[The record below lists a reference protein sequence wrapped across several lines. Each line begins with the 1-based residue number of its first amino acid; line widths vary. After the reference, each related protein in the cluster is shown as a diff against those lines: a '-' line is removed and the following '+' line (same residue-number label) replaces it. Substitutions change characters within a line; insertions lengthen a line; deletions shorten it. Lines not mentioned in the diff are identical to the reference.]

1 MSAATSVVP
10 RNVVDVQDDAA
21 VLSRILRGAVAAQAS
36 DVHLRVGVPPI
47 VRLAG
52 ELVPFEHPPMTLHQ
66 LEGFARLLCERGCS
80 ARERIAQRQVELS
93 VDLEDAGR
101 FRVHL
106 YRQRGSRAIV
116 LRHIPSPIPELA
128 TLRLPPAIKP
138 IVGERSG
145 LVVITGATGNGKSTT
160 IASMLQHLNQTTR
173 RHIVTLEEPIEFLF
187 DDEHCT
193 FSQREVGVDVGSM
206 SEGITSALR
215 EDPDVILVGEARTSE
230 EIDLALSAAETG
242 VLVIVTMHAAD
253 ALEAIQR
260 IVHSYPSDFRSVAR
274 DRVAATLVA
283 VVAQKLL
290 PVRGGERERVL
301 VTEVLRS
308 FGMVRECIREPARFR
323 TLPQVLDQGASEHG
337 THSFD
342 AQLLQLVRSRVIDVE
357 VARGAARNP
366 KDIVRALT
374 ISR

>member
-1 MSAATSVVP
+1 MSVTSVV
-10 RNVVDVQDDAA
+10 
-21 VLSRILRGAVAAQAS
+21 SRAGMEVNDETLFLARLLRGAIAAKAS
-36 DVHLRVGVPPI
+36 DVHLRVGVPPL

-52 ELVPFEHPPMTLHQ
+52 ELVPLDQPAISVHQ
-66 LEGFARLLCERGCS
+66 VEAFARYLCERGGLT
-80 ARERIAQRQVELS
+80 RERGAQRQVEVS

-106 YRQRGSRAIV
+106 YRQRANRAIV
-116 LRHIPSPIPELA
+116 LRHIPSPIPDLA

-138 IVGERSG
+138 IVAERSG
-145 LVVITGATGNGKSTT
+145 LVVVTGATGNGKSTT
-160 IASMLQHLNQTTR
+160 IASMLQYLNQSAR
-173 RHIVTLEEPIEFLF
+173 RHVVTLEEPIEFLF
-187 DDEHCT
+187 DDQHSS

-206 SEGITSALR
+206 AEGITSALR

-230 EIDLALSAAETG
+230 EIELALSAAETG

-260 IVHSYPSDFRSVAR
+260 IIHSYPSDFRAVAR
-274 DRVAATLVA
+274 DRLAASLVA

-290 PVRGGERERVL
+290 PVRGGERDRIL
-301 VTEVLRS
+301 VTELLRS

-342 AQLLQLVRSRVIDVE
+342 SHLLQLVRARILDVD

-374 ISR
+374 LSR

>member
-1 MSAATSVVP
+1 MTATLARAPSVEIAPDHVT
-10 RNVVDVQDDAA
+10 
-21 VLSRILRGAVAAQAS
+21 LLGRILRGAIAARAS

-47 VRLAG
+47 VRMAG
-52 ELVPFEHPPMTLHQ
+52 ELVPFEHPALEMHQ
-66 LEGFARLLCERGCS
+66 VESIAHILAERGGL
-80 ARERIAQRQVELS
+80 ARERATQRQVELS
-93 VDLEDAGR
+93 VDLEDVGR

-106 YRQRGSRAIV
+106 YRQRGARAVV
-116 LRHIPSPIPELA
+116 LRHIPNPIPDLA
-128 TLRLPPAIKP
+128 SLRLPPAIKP
-138 IVGERSG
+138 ISLERSG

-160 IASMLQHLNQTTR
+160 IASMLQHLNQNAR
-173 RHIVTLEEPIEFLF
+173 RHVVTLEEPIEFLLE
-187 DDEHCT
+187 DERCT
-193 FSQREVGVDVGSM
+193 FSQREVGVDVGSI

-215 EDPDVILVGEARTSE
+215 EDPDVIVVGEARTSE

-242 VLVIVTMHAAD
+242 VLVIMTMHASD
-253 ALEAIQR
+253 TLEAIQR

-283 VVAQKLL
+283 VIAQKLL

-323 TLPQVLDQGASEHG
+323 TLPQVLDQAASEYG

-342 AQLLQLVRSRVIDVE
+342 ALLLQLVRSRVIDVE

-374 ISR
+374 LSR

>member
-1 MSAATSVVP
+1 VTASAAPHVSLVETL
-10 RNVVDVQDDAA
+10 DDEA
-21 VLSRILRGAVAAQAS
+21 VLVRVLRGAVAARAS

-52 ELVPFEHPPMTLHQ
+52 ELVPFEHPPLALHQ
-66 LEGFARLLCERGCS
+66 VEGIARILCERGGLS
-80 ARERIAQRQVELS
+80 RERAAQRQVELS
-93 VDLEDAGR
+93 LDLEGAGR

-106 YRQRGSRAIV
+106 YRQRGSRAVV
-116 LRHIPSPIPELA
+116 LRHIPTPIPDLA
-128 TLRLPPAIKP
+128 SLRLPPATKP
-138 IVGERSG
+138 IVAERSG

-173 RHIVTLEEPIEFLF
+173 RHVVTLEEPIEFLLE
-187 DDEHCT
+187 DEHCT
-193 FSQREVGVDVGSM
+193 FSQREVGVDVASI

-230 EIDLALSAAETG
+230 ELDLALSAAETG
-242 VLVIVTMHAAD
+242 VLVIVTMHASD
-253 ALEAIQR
+253 TLEAIQR

-274 DRVAATLVA
+274 DRIASTLVA

-301 VTEVLRS
+301 VTEVLRT

-323 TLPQVLDQGASEHG
+323 TLPQVLDQATSEHG

-342 AQLLQLVRSRVIDVE
+342 AMLLQLVRSRVIDVE

>member
-1 MSAATSVVP
+1 MTASSPVVSLVDAT
-10 RNVVDVQDDAA
+10 DDDAI
-21 VLSRILRGAVAAQAS
+21 LSRILRGAVAARAS

-52 ELVPFEHPPMTLHQ
+52 ELVPFEHPPLAIHQ
-66 LEGFARLLCERGCS
+66 VEGIARLLSERGGIS
-80 ARERIAQRQVELS
+80 RERSAQRQVEMSL
-93 VDLEDAGR
+93 DLEGSGR

-116 LRHIPSPIPELA
+116 LRHIPTPIPDLA
-128 TLRLPPAIKP
+128 SLRLPPAIKP
-138 IVGERSG
+138 IVAERSG

-160 IASMLQHLNQTTR
+160 IASMLQHLNQTSR
-173 RHIVTLEEPIEFLF
+173 RHVVTLEEPIEFLL
-187 DDEHCT
+187 DDQHCT
-193 FSQREVGVDVGSM
+193 FSQREVGVDVGSI

-230 EIDLALSAAETG
+230 ELDLALSAAETG
-242 VLVIVTMHAAD
+242 VLVIVTMHASD
-253 ALEAIQR
+253 TLEAIQR
-260 IVHSYPSDFRSVAR
+260 IIHSYPSDFRSVAR
-274 DRVAATLVA
+274 DRIAATLVA
-283 VVAQKLL
+283 VIAQKLL
-290 PVRGGERERVL
+290 PVRGGDRERVL
-301 VTEVLRS
+301 VTEVLRT
-308 FGMVRECIREPARFR
+308 FGMVRECIREAARFR
-323 TLPQVLDQGASEHG
+323 TLPQVLDQGTSEHG

-342 AQLLQLVRSRVIDVE
+342 AMLLQLVRSRVIDVE